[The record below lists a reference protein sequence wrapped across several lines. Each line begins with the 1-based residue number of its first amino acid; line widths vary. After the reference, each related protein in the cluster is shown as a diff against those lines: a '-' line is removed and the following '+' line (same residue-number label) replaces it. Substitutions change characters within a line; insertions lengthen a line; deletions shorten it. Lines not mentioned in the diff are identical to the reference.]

1 MAQSNVKLTVDGS
14 QATRALGQVQRKTQA
29 LTGSVNTLRN
39 AFLGIGAAAVVRQ
52 TVKQAT
58 SFEKLN
64 VRLKLLT
71 QASGTYV
78 GSLDLVTEAQKKF
91 NLSGTEALEGITNI
105 TARLAPLG
113 VSLDD
118 IKTTFFGFNTA
129 ALLAG
134 ASAQESSNAFRQLA
148 QALGSGRLQGDEFRS
163 LAEQVPTLLAPI
175 AAELGTTVGGLKKFA
190 SEGKLTSAVVIR
202 ALKKIEKD
210 GGDSL
215 KKLIENDPTAVFKS
229 LQNQTEELSI
239 AVGNVLTPAALKGA
253 RALTK
258 LIESATD
265 LAESPLGKTIAI
277 FSGIALALKG
287 LATIIPIVTAGI
299 TLLKVQFASAASAAI
314 IAANSNAFYAAS
326 SATVGISA
334 LKAAAAVNTLKIAL
348 IKTGV
353 GALVVAL
360 GILVTHLIGASEET
374 KKLNDEA
381 KSFNDNLKGIGD
393 EAKRTTVELEK
404 EAIATKKLAL
414 AQAQSSKAVGNA
426 KRGKQRLITEL
437 KDEIALMEK
446 QLKITKGDQDRST
459 QLNKDKKFN
468 EFITSNLKEQTVLKA
483 LLGGKTQEEIELQEK
498 IRDIKENFETQDAN
512 ELIRQLKKTE
522 SLKNQ
527 LKVMQDQNTAAE
539 KLDKQFKKAGETI
552 TESLADG
559 IKDVIKGTE
568 SLGEMLGNIANQVSD
583 ILLDIGIK
591 AGLSAMGLPVP
602 GFAAGGRPPVG
613 KPAIVGE
620 RGPELFIPSQAGTI
634 IPNNQL
640 GGGSSTSVVVNV
652 DASGSSV
659 EGDAGQAEQLGSMLG
674 AAVQAE
680 IARQQRPGGLLAAR

>member
-1 MAQSNVKLTVDGS
+1 VAQSNVKLTVDGS
-14 QATRALGQVQRKTQA
+14 QATRALGQVQRKTQV

-113 VSLDD
+113 VSLDE

-210 GGDSL
+210 GGNSL

-265 LAESPLGKTIAI
+265 LAESSLGKTIAI

-334 LKAAAAVNTLKIAL
+334 LKAAAAVNTLKLAL

>member
-1 MAQSNVKLTVDGS
+1 VAQSNVKLTVDGS

-71 QASGTYV
+71 QASGTYA

-210 GGDSL
+210 GGNSL

-326 SATVGISA
+326 NATVGISA

>member
-71 QASGTYV
+71 QASGTYA

-210 GGDSL
+210 GGNSL

-326 SATVGISA
+326 NATVGISA
-334 LKAAAAVNTLKIAL
+334 LKAAAAVNTLKLAL
-348 IKTGV
+348 IQTGV

-360 GILVTHLIGASEET
+360 GILVTHLIGAREET
-374 KKLNDEA
+374 KKLDDEA
-381 KSFNDNLKGIGD
+381 KSFQDNLKGIGD
-393 EAKRTTVELEK
+393 EAKRTTYEIDR
-404 EAIATKKLAL
+404 EAIATKKLLL
-414 AQAQSSKAVGNA
+414 AQVEAGKAVGHS
-426 KRGKQRLITEL
+426 KVGKQKLIRKL

-446 QLKITKGDQDRST
+446 QLKITKGVQDRDT
-459 QLNKDKKFN
+459 QLDKDKKFN
-468 EFITSNLKEQTVLKA
+468 EVITSNLKEQTVLKA
-483 LLGGKTQEEIELQEK
+483 LLAGKTAEEIGFQEK
-498 IRDIKENFETQDAN
+498 IREIKENFETQDAN

-522 SLKNQ
+522 SLKDQ
-527 LKVMQDQNTAAE
+527 LKIMKDQNTAAE

-640 GGGSSTSVVVNV
+640 GRGSSTSVVVNV

-659 EGDAGQAEQLGSMLG
+659 EGDSGQAAELGRMLG
-674 AAVQAE
+674 AAIQAE
-680 IARQQRPGGLLAAR
+680 LVKEKRPGGLLA

>member
-71 QASGTYV
+71 QASGTYA

-210 GGDSL
+210 GGNSL

-326 SATVGISA
+326 NATVGISA